1 MTITGTKAWQSY
13 TALCKMLERNEID
26 FERDDK
32 NMYARCTVSGKDT
45 DMNFL
50 FTVDAS
56 KMLITLY
63 SIIPIQVEKDKASDM
78 ALALCVINNG
88 LSDGAFSLDTSNML
102 VYYKM
107 TSSFYNSKV
116 NPSVFEYM
124 LSEAA
129 DVMEEYFIK
138 IKKLIITGEPYI
150 RTGDSS
156 SSVLARYLI
165 SKNNQSGIHLTN

>member
-13 TALCKMLERNEID
+13 TSLCKMLERNDID
-26 FERDDK
+26 FEKNDK
-32 NMYARCTVSGKDT
+32 SLCVKCSVSGKDAE
-45 DMNFL
+45 MNFL

-63 SIIPIQVEKDKASDM
+63 SIVPVQVDKDRAGDM

-88 LSDGAFSLDTSNML
+88 LSDGAFSLDTENML

-116 NPSVFEYM
+116 SASVYEYM
-124 LSEAA
+124 LSAAA
-129 DVMEEYFIK
+129 DVMDEYFIK
-138 IKKLIITGEPYI
+138 IKKLIVNGGTY
-150 RTGDSS
+150 DSEDDNS
-156 SSVLARYLI
+156 PSILVRYLI
-165 SKNNQSGIHLTN
+165 DKSKIAESNI

>member
-13 TALCKMLERNEID
+13 TALCRMLEHNDID
-26 FERDDK
+26 YEKDDK
-32 NMYARCTVSGKDT
+32 NLCAKCTVAGKDT

-63 SIIPIQVEKDKASDM
+63 SIVPIQVERDNAANI
-78 ALALCVINNG
+78 ALALCVINNN
-88 LSDGAFSLDTSNML
+88 LSDGAFSLDTGNML
-102 VYYKM
+102 IYYRM

-116 NPSVFEYM
+116 NPSIYEYM

-129 DVMEEYFIK
+129 DVIDDYFIK
-138 IKKLIITGEPYI
+138 IKN
-150 RTGDSS
+150 
-156 SSVLARYLI
+156 LI
-165 SKNNQSGIHLTN
+165 SRSDMQDSAIPLSYHLRLLNQN

>member
-13 TALCKMLERNEID
+13 TALCKMLEKNDID
-26 FERDDK
+26 FEKDDK
-32 NMYARCTVSGKDT
+32 DLYVKCNVSGKDVEL
-45 DMNFL
+45 NFV

-63 SIIPIQVEKDKASDM
+63 SIIPVQVDKDKAADI
-78 ALALCVINNG
+78 ALALCVINNT
-88 LSDGAFSLDTSNML
+88 LSDGAFSLDTNNLL

-116 NPSVFEYM
+116 NSSVYEYM

-129 DVMEEYFIK
+129 NTMDDYFIK
-138 IKKLIITGEPYI
+138 IKKLIITGEPYKEQE
-150 RTGDSS
+150 DHS
-156 SSVLARYLI
+156 SSVLAQFLI
-165 SKNNQSGIHLTN
+165 NKGERLPLPVS

>member
-13 TALCKMLERNEID
+13 TALCKMLEHNDID
-26 FERDDK
+26 YEKDDK
-32 NMYARCTVSGKDT
+32 NLCAKCTVAGKDT

-63 SIIPIQVEKDKASDM
+63 SIVPIQVEKENAGNL
-78 ALALCVINNG
+78 ALALCVINNS
-88 LSDGAFSLDTSNML
+88 LSDGAFSLDTNNML
-102 VYYKM
+102 IYYKM

-116 NPSVFEYM
+116 NPSIYEYM

-129 DVMEEYFIK
+129 DVIDDYFIK
-138 IKKLIITGEPYI
+138 IKNLMDRCVTA
-150 RTGDSS
+150 DSAIPLS
-156 SSVLARYLI
+156 FDTKFLV
-165 SKNNQSGIHLTN
+165 QH